1 MIKKKP
7 QQEVPSIDPQQAAAF
22 AKGSNVTKSAKT
34 PASDTKK
41 RIVNIYLFDEEIH
54 ELDEHIKTLPKRQQ
68 QSRHAWIVAAIF
80 EKMEREKSKL

>member
-1 MIKKKP
+1 MIAKKP
-7 QQEVPSIDPQQAAAF
+7 QQEAPVIDPQQAAAF
-22 AKGSNVTKSAKT
+22 AKGSSVTKSVKT

-41 RIVNIYLFDEEIH
+41 KIVNIYLFDEEIR

-80 EKMEREKSKL
+80 EKMEKEKLKL